1 MIIASSDVI
10 LASSRSF
17 TSQRTIQE
25 KTRAWIGDQRPDF
38 AGEKA
43 QQTPPRAQP
52 ALPAPASI
60 AHLSDAAKAAQ
71 AGEASALDKVPE
83 EVENDPRVRLIKS
96 MLEYMLGIEI
106 HSLKAADFTPPKTAE
121 IPADANQ
128 VQAAAAPPPNPRQG
142 WGLEF
147 ERHESY
153 QEAERTSFQAA
164 GVIRTADNR
173 EIKFHLAFELQ
184 RSYAEEST
192 VSVRA
197 GDAKLVDPLVLNF
210 SGNAVQ
216 LSSQKFAF
224 DLNGDGSKEN
234 ISFVQ
239 GAGFLALDS
248 NGDGIINDGKELF
261 GPNTGNGFT
270 ELQALDSDGNNWID
284 ENDPA
289 FQQLQVWTKDA
300 AGNDQLSGLK
310 ASNVGALFLG
320 NVSTEFS
327 INNAQN
333 TPQAQLVSSGLWLT
347 EDGKVNT
354 LQQIDLLA

>member
-1 MIIASSDVI
+1 MIIASSDVL

-43 QQTPPRAQP
+43 PQAPAQPTPPPP
-52 ALPAPASI
+52 AAI
-60 AHLSDAAKAAQ
+60 AHLSDAGKAAQ

-96 MLEYMLGIEI
+96 MLEYMLGIKI
-106 HSLKAADFTPPKTAE
+106 NSLKAADFTPANAAE
-121 IPADANQ
+121 IPVEANQ
-128 VQAAAAPPPNPRQG
+128 EQAAAAPPAPNPRQG

-147 ERHESY
+147 ERHETY
-153 QEAERTSFQAA
+153 QEAERTTFQAA

-173 EIKFHLAFELQ
+173 EIKFQLSFELQ
-184 RSYAEEST
+184 RSYSEESNI
-192 VSVRA
+192 SVRQ
-197 GDAKLVDPLVLNF
+197 GDAKQVDPLVLNF

-216 LSSQKFAF
+216 LTSQKFAF
-224 DLNGDGSKEN
+224 DLNGDGTKEN

-270 ELQALDSDGNNWID
+270 ELKALDSDGNNWID

-300 AGNDQLSGLK
+300 AGVDQLSSLK
-310 ASNVGALFLG
+310 DSNVGALYLG
-320 NVSTEFS
+320 NVSTAFS
-327 INNAQN
+327 INDAKN

-354 LQQIDLLA
+354 LQQIDLVA